1 MTHQRLARPAGPS
14 GDAIEALNGPS
25 ARAGPD
31 ATLPRGRAAWRL
43 LHGQVR
49 AFLAERGMAAVDAV
63 AEPEDLAGPAGA
75 ADDLTAG
82 ATGLDSLA
90 LLELLSRLT
99 RVFELQRTGV
109 EDYMLIEPRLSV
121 WAGHLEQHWH
131 MLGDTA
137 GILFRTS
144 GSTGA
149 PKDIRHRVDRL
160 AREAAHHAADTLQVD
175 PERIV
180 SMVPAHH
187 IYGAIFTAFL
197 PERLGRPVL
206 DLAQAAPSRLARAG
220 RAGDL
225 VVATPFIWDMLLR
238 AVPVLPEGMHG
249 IVSAAPA
256 PADLWPRAEA
266 AGLCSLTEIYGA
278 TETGGI
284 GRRISGD
291 APFELLPTLA
301 FAPCQ
306 ADQPLDIRVQGEA
319 GPLDLQDRLERCGPR
334 HFRVAGRND
343 GVVQVGGINV
353 SPEETRRCIAGIA
366 GVAEVAVRHRNG
378 RLHAFVV
385 PVAGTGDVDSLL
397 SRIRARLAEAL
408 PAPARPE
415 TLSTGRALPRDG
427 MGKLRDWLGPAGDEP
442 HAQR

>member
-1 MTHQRLARPAGPS
+1 MTHHGSARPDGPS
-14 GDAIEALNGPS
+14 GDAIQAPEGPS

-31 ATLPRGRAAWRL
+31 DALPPRSAAWRL
-43 LHGQVR
+43 LHGQIR
-49 AFLAERGMAAVDAV
+49 AFLAERGMAQIDAI
-63 AEPEDLAGPAGA
+63 AETDGLAGPAIGA

-82 ATGLDSLA
+82 ATGLDSLT

-109 EDYMLIEPRLSV
+109 EDYMLVEPRLSV
-121 WAGHLEQHWH
+121 WAEHLERHWH
-131 MLGDTA
+131 MLGDAA

-160 AREAAHHAADTLQVD
+160 RREADHHAVTTMQVD

-180 SMVPAHH
+180 SMVPSHH

-206 DLAQAAPSRLARAG
+206 DLAQAPPSRLAREG

-225 VVATPFIWDMLLR
+225 VVATPFIWDVLLR

-249 IVSAAPA
+249 VVSAAPT

-278 TETGGI
+278 TETGGV
-284 GRRISGD
+284 GRRSSGD
-291 APFELLPTLA
+291 APFELLPELA
-301 FAPCQ
+301 FAPRR
-306 ADQPLDIRVQGEA
+306 ADQPLAIRSRGEA
-319 GPLDLQDRLERCGPR
+319 EPLDLQDRLERCGPR
-334 HFRVAGRND
+334 HFRVEGRKD
-343 GVVQVGGINV
+343 GIVQIGGVNV
-353 SPEETRRCIAGIA
+353 SPDQTRRCIAGIPGVA
-366 GVAEVAVRHRNG
+366 GVAVRARDG

-385 PVAGTGDVDSLL
+385 PDAGISDVASLL
-397 SRIRARLAEAL
+397 SRIRAQLAEAL
-408 PAPARPE
+408 PPPARPE

-427 MGKLRDWLGPAGDEP
+427 MGKLRDWLGRADDDPPAP
-442 HAQR
+442 